1 MRIDWKRVRQSAFN
15 ILATVF
21 FAAGIIGIVFPF
33 IPTAPFLALSFL
45 CLCKGSNEFKNKL
58 KSSNLYKNHISPF
71 LFFKTMTSS
80 CKIIVIAS
88 FLGVVSMLFVFSK
101 SYIFKLVI
109 SIITLLYIYYFCFII
124 KTTPNN
130 KIRILPQAQKK
141 LNKER

>member
-45 CLCKGSNEFKNKL
+45 CLCKGSNEL

-124 KTTPNN
+124 KTTPKN